1 MVQDQRVQ
9 GPQLKTST
17 AKTKS
22 HMPQLARHQKIQV
35 FCTAKSLAQFKTD
48 QSATI
53 QAPTL
58 IFTSCTKGTLR
69 KTNKIRNRI

>member
-1 MVQDQRVQ
+1 M
-9 GPQLKTST
+9 

-53 QAPTL
+53 QAPRL
-58 IFTSCTKGTLR
+58 IFTSCTKDTLCR
-69 KTNKIRNRI
+69 ANAIRGGI